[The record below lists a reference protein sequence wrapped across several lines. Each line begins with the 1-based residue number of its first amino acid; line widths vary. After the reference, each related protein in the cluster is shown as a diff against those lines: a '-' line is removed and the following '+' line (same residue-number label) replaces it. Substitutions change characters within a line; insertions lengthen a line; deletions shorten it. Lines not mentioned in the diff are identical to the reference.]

1 MNPHNID
8 DSPAKIYLHSLTMR
22 LLEGAEKLPA
32 HLRDRHVRYLNASQ
46 NPDGGYSGRAGGS
59 DLYYTGFALRALAM
73 LQSLDMDRCTR
84 TANFL
89 TQRIQQPASAIDL
102 FSFLVSS
109 VLVTLGGGTDVLA
122 AAPADWRDRV
132 SATLEAHRTPDGGY
146 AKLPNSPSGSTY
158 HTFLIALAYQILE
171 RPLPNLDQ
179 AITFILSR
187 RRDDGGFVEIAPMR
201 RSGANPTAA
210 AIGFLETAS
219 AITPEIRTSVVD
231 FFAGLVSEFEGGY
244 RANDRIPTADLLSTF
259 TVVWS
264 LLQMNGGDRIDLEA
278 VRSYVLSLEAKA
290 GGFQGGLWDNAV
302 DVEYT
307 FYGLGTL
314 AALAGR

>member
-1 MNPHNID
+1 
-8 DSPAKIYLHSLTMR
+8 MR
-22 LLEGAEKLPA
+22 QR
-32 HLRDRHVRYLNASQ
+32 HLRYLNASQ

-59 DLYYTGFALRALAM
+59 DLYYTGFALRALAV
-73 LQSLDMDRCTR
+73 LQGLDGERCT
-84 TANFL
+84 TTGAFL

-102 FSFLVSS
+102 FSFLVST
-109 VLVTLGGGTDVLA
+109 VLVAIGGGPDVLGN
-122 AAPADWRDRV
+122 APENWRERV
-132 SATLEAHRTPDGGY
+132 AETLESHRTSDGGY
-146 AKLPNSPSGSTY
+146 AKTPGAPAGSTY
-158 HTFLIALAYQILE
+158 HTFLIALCYQVLE
-171 RPLPNLDQ
+171 HPMPTRERT
-179 AITFILSR
+179 IEFILSR

-210 AIGFLETAS
+210 AIGFLQIVN
-219 AITPEIRTSVVD
+219 AITPEIQAKVVD
-231 FFAGLVSEFEGGY
+231 FFATLVSEFEGGY

-259 TVVWS
+259 TVTWS
-264 LLQMNGGDRIDLEA
+264 LLQLDAVDRIDLEA
-278 VRSYVLSLEAKA
+278 IRSYVLSLEANS